1 MSNLIVRAGA
11 IVACAVLLPVAFGS
25 AARAQT
31 PRPSPSAAAT
41 PVAFT
46 AHAHGNAT
54 IVTQSGTF
62 GGTVRLG
69 VAHRDNLIRVD
80 VIEVKSDQFPLPPI
94 SVSAVIDRGTNT
106 ITMWNDTT
114 RQYRRQSFIPSFG
127 RPSPQPGATARPG
140 ATPRPS
146 ASPRP
151 AQSARRGTSPIA
163 NLDVLSLTVKLTG
176 HGTTSGLPTTGMSLD
191 FQVQGKGAATPAHV
205 SATTQLADEFPFFP
219 MTLDVTIEPGAPGL
233 NAKVAYAVDDL
244 TRELP
249 PASRFTVPAGYTEAR
264 SFGDL
269 IFQRR
274 RTSSPMPMSSGM
286 PMISPAPVAV
296 GVAAVARTRGEH
308 RRIAALAVAGAAA
321 ACARVRRPAVVDG
334 SVETSRIYSIDP
346 AAWTARDE
354 GITPGARAGS
364 PAGKPWGMTVVG
376 DELRVCYGVND
387 DDDRVI
393 RKFVPGHGFHG
404 PAIPCP
410 DATGS
415 QLSYDGDRLFL
426 SQFYNGRI
434 MAIADDGSVGT
445 VIELGRQIVGHVV
458 VAGRFYVITAD
469 DEAMRCIISRASMRA
484 VVRL

>member
-11 IVACAVLLPVAFGS
+11 IVACAVLLPVASGS

-31 PRPSPSAAAT
+31 PRPSPSPVST

-54 IVTQSGTF
+54 VITQGGTF

-127 RPSPQPGATARPG
+127 RPSPQPSAA
-140 ATPRPS
+140 PRPS

-151 AQSARRGTSPIA
+151 ARAARRGGSPIA

-191 FQVQGKGAATPAHV
+191 FQVQGKGAATAAHV

-249 PASRFTVPAGYTEAR
+249 PAARFTVPAGYTEAR
-264 SFGDL
+264 SFGEL

-274 RTSSPMPMSSGM
+274 PMPASSVM
-286 PMISPAPVAV
+286 PMPSPIP
-296 GVAAVARTRGEH
+296 
-308 RRIAALAVAGAAA
+308 
-321 ACARVRRPAVVDG
+321 
-334 SVETSRIYSIDP
+334 
-346 AAWTARDE
+346 
-354 GITPGARAGS
+354 S
-364 PAGKPWGMTVVG
+364 P
-376 DELRVCYGVND
+376 
-387 DDDRVI
+387 
-393 RKFVPGHGFHG
+393 
-404 PAIPCP
+404 
-410 DATGS
+410 S
-415 QLSYDGDRLFL
+415 
-426 SQFYNGRI
+426 
-434 MAIADDGSVGT
+434 
-445 VIELGRQIVGHVV
+445 
-458 VAGRFYVITAD
+458 
-469 DEAMRCIISRASMRA
+469 ASPR
-484 VVRL
+484 